1 MRLCFRAM
9 LFALGLSSTL
19 ALAAPQAP
27 ARVALDVL
35 LDRAGRYLDRFV
47 DEFENVVAEERYV
60 QDSSTLLPSFSPVA
74 GGRGAA
80 SARTSPSE
88 ILRARHR
95 ELRSDFLLVKSPN
108 TEALV
113 PFRDVIDV
121 DGVTVR
127 DREARLARL
136 FLNAPSTSPD
146 ETIARAE
153 QIREEGA
160 RYNLGSTRSTLGNPV
175 LALGVL
181 QKTYQQRFRFTLGK
195 EDRNAGPGV
204 SVVEYKEVSSPAM
217 IRGEGGHDLMAH
229 GRLWIDTVTGRVL
242 RTELQVEQTAV
253 RAIVTTTFRSEERSG
268 IAMPLEMR
276 ERYTLTNGSRLH
288 MVATYGRFR
297 RFDVTASE
305 DIHLPLPAVI
315 EPWTG
320 MTLVELP
327 PGRFTMGSAASEAGR
342 NDDEVLHEVEITRPF
357 LLGRYEVTQQE
368 WRTVMGT
375 SPSQFASCGPRCP
388 VEQVTF
394 DDVQQFLARLNA
406 RTAAPGS
413 SAPSLHFRLPTEAEW
428 EYACRAQT
436 TGPFSTGQNLTTAQ
450 ANYNGRYPYAPF
462 ASGPAGEFRQKPAP
476 VGTFPLNQW
485 GLADMHGNVWEWTAD
500 WYGPYGKTTAANIDP
515 AGAPVGE
522 KRVIRGGSWLFDADS
537 ARCGLRYTHAPQDR
551 GFSLGV
557 RVAATR
563 SR

>member
-1 MRLCFRAM
+1 MRARFRAF
-9 LFALGLSSTL
+9 LVALSLSSTI

-27 ARVALDVL
+27 ARVTLDVL
-35 LDRAGRYLDRFV
+35 LDRAGWYLADFV

-60 QDSSTLLPSFSPVA
+60 QDSSALLPSFSPVA
-74 GGRGAA
+74 AGRGAV
-80 SARTSPSE
+80 SLQTLPSE

-95 ELRSDFLLVKSPN
+95 EMRSDFLLVKSPE

-121 DGVTVR
+121 DGVAVR

-136 FLNAPSTSPD
+136 FLNASSASPG
-146 ETIARAE
+146 ETMARAE

-160 RYNLGSTRSTLGNPV
+160 RYNLGNMRSTLGNPV

-181 QKTYQQRFRFTLGK
+181 QKTYQQRFQFTLGK

-204 SVVEYKEVSSPAM
+204 SLVEYKEVSSPAM
-217 IRGEGGHDLMAH
+217 IRGEAGRDLMAH
-229 GRLWIDTVTGRVL
+229 GRAWIDNVTGRVL
-242 RTELQVEQTAV
+242 KTELQVEQPVIRAV
-253 RAIVTTTFRSEERSG
+253 VTTTFQFDERSG
-268 IAMPLEMR
+268 IAVPLEMR
-276 ERYTLTNGSRLH
+276 EKYTLANGNRVQT
-288 MVATYGRFR
+288 VATYGHFR
-297 RFDVTASE
+297 RFDVIANE
-305 DIHLPLPAVI
+305 DIHPPVPTVI

-327 PGRFTMGSAASEAGR
+327 AGRFTMGSASTEIGR
-342 NDDEVLHEVEITRPF
+342 NDDEVLHDVEITRPF

-388 VEQVTF
+388 VEHVTF
-394 DDVQQFLARLNA
+394 ADVQQFLAKLNA
-406 RTAAPGS
+406 HAAAPGS
-413 SAPSLHFRLPTEAEW
+413 KAPSLRFRLPTEAEW
-428 EYACRAQT
+428 EYACRADS
-436 TGPFSTGQNLTTAQ
+436 TGPFSTGENLTTAQ
-450 ANYNGRYPYAPF
+450 ANYNGQFPYAPF
-462 ASGPAGEFRQKPAP
+462 ASGAGEFRQKPAP

-500 WYGPYGKTTAANIDP
+500 WYGPYGDTTAASIDP
-515 AGAPVGE
+515 GGAPSGE
-522 KRVIRGGSWLFDADS
+522 KRVIRGGSWLFDANS

-551 GFSLGV
+551 GFSLGL
-557 RVAATR
+557 RIAA
-563 SR
+563 SRR